1 LSSRLTCY
9 ISPLPLHPNA
19 DHLFHQTTLSILACN
34 RSVIADRIYPQNG
47 CKRVAGL
54 FCHAQQNRLTVL
66 ERPKAMGIGPT
77 WSARCKSPPL
87 WPRITPGGDRAVQG
101 H

>member
-1 LSSRLTCY
+1 MYASS
-9 ISPLPLHPNA
+9 
-19 DHLFHQTTLSILACN
+19 
-34 RSVIADRIYPQNG
+34 
-47 CKRVAGL
+47 GL

-77 WSARCKSPPL
+77 WSALVHVTTRVAPDYAGRGL
-87 WPRITPGGDRAVQG
+87 EAVHG